1 MLNYL
6 KTRWME
12 WLISATIAVLAVL
25 VTQSLVAKRESSSSI
40 MQKIETKASIEYVN
54 QQDQNIEKMLEQ
66 HSKQS
71 TELMQSMDHKIDIL
85 LNRVK

>member
-1 MLNYL
+1 M

-25 VTQSLVAKRESSSSI
+25 VTQSLVTKRETSSSI
-40 MQKIETKASIEYVN
+40 MQKIETKASIEYVD
-54 QQDQNIEKMLEQ
+54 QQDANLEKMLEQ

-71 TELMQSMDHKIDIL
+71 TEIMQSMDHKIDIL
-85 LNRVK
+85 LSRVK

>member
-12 WLISATIAVLAVL
+12 WLISATIAIVAVL
-25 VTQSLVAKRESSSSI
+25 LTQSSMEKRDSSKSI
-40 MQKIETKASIEYVN
+40 MQKIETKADKEYVDK
-54 QQDQNIEKMLEQ
+54 QDANIEKMLEQ

-71 TELMQSMDHKIDIL
+71 TELMQSMDNKIDIL
-85 LNRVK
+85 LSRVK

>member
-12 WLISATIAVLAVL
+12 WLISATIAILAVL
-25 VTQSLVAKRESSSSI
+25 ITQSFVAKREASSDI
-40 MQKIETKASIEYVN
+40 MQKIETKASIEYVD
-54 QQDQNIEKMLEQ
+54 QQDANLEKMLEQ

-71 TELMQSMDHKIDIL
+71 TELMQSMDSKIDIL
-85 LNRVK
+85 LSRVK